1 MSESSA
7 KRLKNDSFDSKNIL
21 NEFEFVKVLNED
33 SMTKS
38 IFIQAKKKMLDEET
52 IENKE
57 NVSST
62 NAVIILNKSHFTLDE
77 TKSFLDAN
85 VSSEV
90 HIDNDVYKK
99 LSIFPTKPY
108 NSKYSL
114 TESFF
119 FSLKNIILTQFIKSK
134 AFKCNLFIRPLML
147 TSKSTRVKRY
157 FLSRKA
163 IKIGWTF
170 GRR

>member
-1 MSESSA
+1 
-7 KRLKNDSFDSKNIL
+7 
-21 NEFEFVKVLNED
+21 
-33 SMTKS
+33 MTKS

-85 VSSEV
+85 VSSEM

-108 NSKYSL
+108 NSK
-114 TESFF
+114 
-119 FSLKNIILTQFIKSK
+119 
-134 AFKCNLFIRPLML
+134 
-147 TSKSTRVKRY
+147 
-157 FLSRKA
+157 
-163 IKIGWTF
+163 
-170 GRR
+170 